1 MSHSQWDIVSLLLD
15 SKVRYNFQVVRSKH
29 LFHFIMSTQVCYP
42 QLRNKAGYSPPMLA
56 ALAQPT
62 NNTESQVLQRLFSL
76 CDVNSK
82 ATQVR
87 LILIYPHDN
96 MFNHLNGSIIART
109 NGFNAFRQPWKS
121 RGGPSPAS
129 RRR

>member
-1 MSHSQWDIVSLLLD
+1 MGYRQPFTRFKGAFYFTSVLFSTHM
-15 SKVRYNFQVVRSKH
+15 
-29 LFHFIMSTQVCYP
+29 FHFITSTQVCYP

-82 ATQVR
+82 ATQV
-87 LILIYPHDN
+87 
-96 MFNHLNGSIIART
+96 
-109 NGFNAFRQPWKS
+109 
-121 RGGPSPAS
+121 
-129 RRR
+129 

>member
-1 MSHSQWDIVSLLLD
+1 MRS
-15 SKVRYNFQVVRSKH
+15 NFQMFLSEH
-29 LFHFIMSTQVCYP
+29 MFHFTTSTQVCYP
-42 QLRNKAGYSPPMLA
+42 QLRNKAGYSPVMLA

-87 LILIYPHDN
+87 MIFIYSHSDI
-96 MFNHLNGSIIART
+96 FIYLNYSIIARP
-109 NGFNAFRQPWKS
+109 NGFDAL
-121 RGGPSPAS
+121 G
-129 RRR
+129 